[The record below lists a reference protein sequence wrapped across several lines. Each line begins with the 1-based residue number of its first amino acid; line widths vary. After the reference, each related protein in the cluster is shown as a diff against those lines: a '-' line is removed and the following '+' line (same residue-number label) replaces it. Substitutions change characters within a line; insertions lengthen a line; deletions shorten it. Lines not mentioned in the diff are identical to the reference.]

1 MDLSSELEYYDYII
15 CGGGTSGCVVAG
27 RLAENPNVK
36 ILLIEAGQHNK
47 DLENVHMVGGWSNNF
62 DSETDWNVV
71 TPPMKG
77 IDNRQVKLSRGK
89 FLGGCSGCNGTLC
102 IRGSKQDFDDWELE
116 GWSGEEFFGYMR
128 KAETFHPKP
137 WFDANEQAHGYD
149 GPLHTEPHDLAPIS
163 QLIMSSFVSEGLPHV
178 PDMFSTGETPHG
190 CGHAPR
196 SVYNGL
202 RTTSADFVTNGF
214 IRKNVTVVTGS
225 TVDHVLVEPDAQT
238 GELVARSVLVQDTF
252 SGDVRAYHAKR
263 EVVICGGAYCSPAIL
278 LRSGI
283 GPKSELEKHDIPCV
297 VDSPGVGQNLM
308 DHPIVFIF
316 YETAHP
322 NLTTD
327 HLVYHKNAFE
337 TTYNL
342 WKTNKTGFLSTFPF
356 GAFAYARL
364 DDRLANEPLW
374 KEYQNTSKD
383 KQVGNEKRDPMYL
396 LPSKQ
401 PNIELFTTECY
412 GGPKQYDHFPASP
425 NRDANVF
432 SIIAELFSPHS
443 RGSVTLSSRDG
454 RENPVVDCNYLD
466 HPLDMLVLSEGV
478 RFANEIVMNGAGTK
492 GIVKGS
498 WPEGLGYGTPGKERF
513 RTREDWVPYVKEH
526 ATTCYHAAGTCAMGK
541 DDNPMAVLDNKLR
554 VRGVANLRVADC
566 SIMPTLHGGHT
577 QMPAYGIGEKCADLI
592 KETWSTD
599 NVSQGLRA
607 VL

>member
-1 MDLSSELEYYDYII
+1 MPI
-15 CGGGTSGCVVAG
+15 
-27 RLAENPNVK
+27 
-36 ILLIEAGQHNK
+36 
-47 DLENVHMVGGWSNNF
+47 
-62 DSETDWNVV
+62 
-71 TPPMKG
+71 
-77 IDNRQVKLSRGK
+77 
-89 FLGGCSGCNGTLC
+89 
-102 IRGSKQDFDDWELE
+102 KQ
-116 GWSGEEFFGYMR
+116 
-128 KAETFHPKP
+128 
-137 WFDANEQAHGYD
+137 
-149 GPLHTEPHDLAPIS
+149 
-163 QLIMSSFVSEGLPHV
+163 
-178 PDMFSTGETPHG
+178 
-190 CGHAPR
+190 
-196 SVYNGL
+196 
-202 RTTSADFVTNGF
+202 
-214 IRKNVTVVTGS
+214 
-225 TVDHVLVEPDAQT
+225 
-238 GELVARSVLVQDTF
+238 
-252 SGDVRAYHAKR
+252 
-263 EVVICGGAYCSPAIL
+263 
-278 LRSGI
+278 
-283 GPKSELEKHDIPCV
+283 
-297 VDSPGVGQNLM
+297 
-308 DHPIVFIF
+308 IVFIF

-526 ATTCYHAAGTCAMGK
+526 ATTCEFTFIPGLSRTNMLTVKVTTLLALALWERMIILWQYWITSCACVGLQICVWQI
-541 DDNPMAVLDNKLR
+541 AVSCLLSTGDTRRCRLTVL
-554 VRGVANLRVADC
+554 VRNAQ
-566 SIMPTLHGGHT
+566 T
-577 QMPAYGIGEKCADLI
+577 
-592 KETWSTD
+592 
-599 NVSQGLRA
+599 
-607 VL
+607 